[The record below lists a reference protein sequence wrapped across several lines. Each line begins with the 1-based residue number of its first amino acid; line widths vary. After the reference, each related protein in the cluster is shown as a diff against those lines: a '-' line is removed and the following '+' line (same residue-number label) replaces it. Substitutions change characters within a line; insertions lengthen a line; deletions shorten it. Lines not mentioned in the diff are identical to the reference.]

1 MLSPEAARYL
11 GAAIAVI
18 ALYGVGQSMGNLFS
32 NWISAVARNP
42 EAEDKVRVTGML
54 GFALT
59 ESIGLFAFLIAIL
72 ILFK

>member
-1 MLSPEAARYL
+1 MLSPDAARFL
-11 GAAIAVI
+11 GAAIAVL

-32 NWISAVARNP
+32 NWINAVARNP
-42 EAEDKVRVTGML
+42 EADDKVRVMGML

>member
-1 MLSPEAARYL
+1 MSPEAARFL
-11 GAAIAVI
+11 GAGIAAL
-18 ALYGVGQSMGNLFS
+18 ALYGVGQSMGSFFS
-32 NWISAVARNP
+32 NWINAVARNP
-42 EAEDKVRVTGML
+42 EADDKVRVTGML